1 MDLAALMADV
11 LFRLGRWD
19 EADAAIDE
27 GLALDQRAV
36 GTTYL
41 AAVRARLLAGRGELG
56 VAEEALATIDRSALD
71 PDVAAFVGLARAETA
86 LTAGRPAEALAAA
99 TEGLEGVAGLDDVVW
114 SAPLVAIG
122 LRAAAESAEMAR
134 AETPRARGDGGA
146 HELDRA
152 VAELA
157 GRIPD
162 LEARAVTRSSR
173 AWLAM
178 ARAEELRAS
187 GTAAA
192 AAWTEAAASWEAVP
206 DPWLAAYAR
215 FRAAESALRAEGVR
229 ADATSLLRAAH
240 TTAARLGATP
250 LRDEIEVLASR
261 ARIDLRVDDGTPATG
276 PLAGVPAPKAVRPHG
291 LSERE
296 IEVLALVAAG
306 RTNGEIA
313 ERLFITR
320 KTASVHV
327 THILAKLG
335 VSNRVEAAM
344 VAARLGLVADR
355 D

>member
-1 MDLAALMADV
+1 
-11 LFRLGRWD
+11 
-19 EADAAIDE
+19 
-27 GLALDQRAV
+27 
-36 GTTYL
+36 
-41 AAVRARLLAGRGELG
+41 
-56 VAEEALATIDRSALD
+56 
-71 PDVAAFVGLARAETA
+71 
-86 LTAGRPAEALAAA
+86 
-99 TEGLEGVAGLDDVVW
+99 
-114 SAPLVAIG
+114 
-122 LRAAAESAEMAR
+122 
-134 AETPRARGDGGA
+134 
-146 HELDRA
+146 
-152 VAELA
+152 
-157 GRIPD
+157 
-162 LEARAVTRSSR
+162 
-173 AWLAM
+173 
-178 ARAEELRAS
+178 
-187 GTAAA
+187 
-192 AAWTEAAASWEAVP
+192 
-206 DPWLAAYAR
+206 
-215 FRAAESALRAEGVR
+215 VR